1 MMGGRWR
8 AEQEGY
14 SVALK
19 ELLAVEK
26 ALEKW
31 GDRWKGKRVRFSV
44 DSMNVTSFWRRG
56 GARKGKLQYAQVMKR
71 VVRVLWEMEVRM
83 VDVVWTPREL
93 NELAD
98 RMSKLH
104 LRVPLWVRRDAPW
117 DGGWRSEDWGLV
129 HGLKKWIMARV
140 GRIGLDAYASRT
152 SAVVENFRGP
162 FGTDGARGEAQTAEE
177 WGWPSATCSA
187 AACWWAPRGRR
198 PLWIR
203 AWRN

>member
-1 MMGGRWR
+1 
-8 AEQEGY
+8 
-14 SVALK
+14 
-19 ELLAVEK
+19 
-26 ALEKW
+26 
-31 GDRWKGKRVRFSV
+31 
-44 DSMNVTSFWRRG
+44 MNVTSFWRRG

-129 HGLKKWIMARV
+129 QWVEKVDHGERV
-140 GRIGLDAYASRT
+140 WRIGWGEWALEDRPTKFARET
-152 SAVVENFRGP
+152 KISALLF
-162 FGTDGARGEAQTAEE
+162 AR
-177 WGWPSATCSA
+177 WCR
-187 AACWWAPRGRR
+187 ACAVRMWTRE
-198 PLWIR
+198 
-203 AWRN
+203 